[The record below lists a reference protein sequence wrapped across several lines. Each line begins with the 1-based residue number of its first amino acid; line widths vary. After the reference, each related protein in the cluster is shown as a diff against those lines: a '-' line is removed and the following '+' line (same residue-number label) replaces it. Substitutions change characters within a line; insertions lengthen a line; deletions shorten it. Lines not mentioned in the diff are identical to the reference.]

1 MKKNAIW
8 IMTVLVI
15 LLPLV
20 GCNGEQKKNQPPTDA
35 DQQRIE
41 KEYQQTLDKLH
52 ELTSGTKETLDGKRV
67 PKPTPSPTHRK

>member
-8 IMTVLVI
+8 IMTVLVSS
-15 LLPLV
+15 LSLA

-41 KEYQQTLDKLH
+41 KEYQQSLDKLR
-52 ELTSGTKETLDGKRV
+52 ELTSGTKETLDGKPV
-67 PKPTPSPTHRK
+67 PKVTPSPTPKK

>member
-1 MKKNAIW
+1 MKKNALW

-15 LLPLV
+15 LLPLA

-41 KEYQQTLDKLH
+41 KEYQQSLDKLH

-67 PKPTPSPTHRK
+67 PKATPSPTPKK

>member
-15 LLPLV
+15 LLPLAS
-20 GCNGEQKKNQPPTDA
+20 CNGEQKKNQPPTDA

-41 KEYQQTLDKLH
+41 KEYQQNLDRLH

-67 PKPTPSPTHRK
+67 PKATPSPTPKK